1 MKHTL
6 IQVRYIRIFFYI
18 LTALMLLLFLT
29 KIFLVYQYIQNL
41 VMTKQIVISQQ
52 LFSICI
58 TYMDNCLPYFFYM
71 TTTAGIAYLI
81 HVQEQSFIIKNE
93 MNLLKAE
100 SLQNHRK
107 EDDEIDIYVTTR

>member
-6 IQVRYIRIFFYI
+6 IQVRYVRIFFYI
-18 LTALMLLLFLT
+18 LTAIMLLLLLT

-41 VMTKQIVISQQ
+41 VITKQIVISQQ

-81 HVQEQSFIIKNE
+81 HVQEQSHVNKIIKSNSPQE
-93 MNLLKAE
+93 QL
-100 SLQNHRK
+100 K
-107 EDDEIDIYVTTR
+107 EDDELDIYITTR

>member
-6 IQVRYIRIFFYI
+6 IQVRYVRIFFYI
-18 LTALMLLLFLT
+18 LTAIMLLLLLT

-41 VMTKQIVISQQ
+41 VITKQIVISQQ
-52 LFSICI
+52 LFTICI

-81 HVQEQSFIIKNE
+81 HVQEQSHVIKSKIINSNSPQE
-93 MNLLKAE
+93 QLKE
-100 SLQNHRK
+100 
-107 EDDEIDIYVTTR
+107 EDELDIYVTTR